1 MFNRKSLLLLSV
13 VALLT
18 ISLTTFNSLPTN
30 FSPEWH
36 FCHVPTDS
44 TNNVVAGDYSSTNIT
59 VSNETTADAITV
71 SKETTADADTVAI
84 WENTNPFSFKPSP
97 NVYVFYA
104 TTDEYACSVIVN
116 IRRLRVQFRTRHR
129 IHVLL
134 SHDVSKVFVTA
145 LSGSGAT
152 ITIRDPPPLAE
163 ESIGYYE
170 DCLLKLM
177 AFGLHQLDNTIEKV
191 AVMDADQLI
200 LQNLDHVFDL
210 PDTDL
215 AAPRADWIAQDAISS
230 TFMVISLSDRLW
242 EKVRLEMEDIQNN
255 VYDMDLINKMFAKTV
270 LLLPSNYVALNSL
283 WHSNTTPDW
292 YRPEEAQKLEDSTGT
307 EEKKK
312 LQGES
317 FWRALSIMNEDNP
330 FADEKEQSE
339 ERQEEDGKAVPKGLK
354 IRRAPEQSTPDPSI
368 PSSDRSPV
376 DDSSPQSS
384 SSGRES
390 ESPKEAEQNAK
401 QGSNL
406 ETSSTENSSGSSSTR
421 KHIEPLASPSPNRS
435 KHFTPPSDPLQVVYQ
450 QNAKILH
457 FTAGGKPWSTTVD
470 QLRLKEPGAHPL
482 YYEQYATWRQEAKNL
497 CPMAPRTKVVPAGDG
512 EGTVSEHYR
521 ARIVEH
527 V

>member
-1 MFNRKSLLLLSV
+1 MFNRKPLLLLSV
-13 VALLT
+13 VALFT
-18 ISLTTFNSLPTN
+18 ISWTTFNALPTS

-36 FCHVPTDS
+36 FCHVSPDPTNN
-44 TNNVVAGDYSSTNIT
+44 NNVVTSEYSSTNMT
-59 VSNETTADAITV
+59 VSNETIADT
-71 SKETTADADTVAI
+71 ETVAI

-116 IRRLRVQFRTRHR
+116 IRRLRTQFRTRHR

-134 SHDVSKVFVTA
+134 SHDVSRVFVTA

-152 ITIRDPPPLAE
+152 ITIRDAPPLAL

-215 AAPRADWIAQDAISS
+215 AAPRADWIAQDAIAS
-230 TFMVISLSDRLW
+230 TFMVITLSDRLW

-255 VYDMDLINKMFAKTV
+255 VYDMDLINKIFAKTV

-283 WHSNTTPDW
+283 WHSNTIPDW
-292 YRPEEAQKLEDSTGT
+292 YRPEEAQKLEHTTGT
-307 EEKKK
+307 EEQKK
-312 LQGES
+312 LQSET

-330 FADEKEQSE
+330 FADEEKQSE
-339 ERQEEDGKAVPKGLK
+339 EQQGDRKAVPTGLK
-354 IRRAPEQSTPDPSI
+354 IKRAPDQSTPDPPI

-376 DDSSPQSS
+376 DDPSPEPS

-390 ESPKEAEQNAK
+390 ESPKETEQDANS
-401 QGSNL
+401 GSKA
-406 ETSSTENSSGSSSTR
+406 ETSSSENSGIPSSTK
-421 KHIEPLASPSPNRS
+421 KHIEPLASPSPNHS
-435 KHFTPPSDPLQVVYQ
+435 KHFTPPSDPLQVVYER
-450 QNAKILH
+450 NAKILH

-470 QLRLKEPGAHPL
+470 QLRNKEPGAHPL
-482 YYEQYATWRQEAKNL
+482 YYEQYATWRQEAKNF
-497 CPMAPRTKVVPAGDG
+497 CPMVRKTRFVQAEDG
-512 EGTVSEHYR
+512 EGTISEYYR
-521 ARIVEH
+521 AGIVEH